1 MARNQAG
8 KNCIDGLNISFFEVA
23 KVQRYKGSEVQR
35 FKGLKKNEL
44 YNLE

>member
-1 MARNQAG
+1 MARNQPG

-23 KVQRYKGSEVQR
+23 KVQRYKG
-35 FKGLKKNEL
+35 LKKNEL